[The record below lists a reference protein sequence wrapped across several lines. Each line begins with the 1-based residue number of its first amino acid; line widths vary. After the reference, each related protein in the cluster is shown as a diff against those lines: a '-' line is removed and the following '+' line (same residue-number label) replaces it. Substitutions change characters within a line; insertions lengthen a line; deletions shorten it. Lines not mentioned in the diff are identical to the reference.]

1 MASYA
6 SFDATEPDE
15 RVEPPDPPRPA
26 WPWRTVCSLAALVAV
41 VETLALSYPLIP
53 MVEPAVTA
61 RFHTTAGGWVMM
73 SFLIVGAATA
83 PLAGKLAD
91 LHGKRR
97 ILLSCLA
104 IAAAGA
110 LLAALAPTMGTLL
123 AGCGLLGLLVPCLF
137 LSYSLARDVF
147 PPKSVALAVSIVT
160 AAVGLA
166 SIPAPYLTERLLDD
180 HGYRTVFGFLCLAMA
195 GSAVAVALT
204 IRESPVRLPVRVGV
218 RGALLVG
225 GGLAA
230 VLVGVSQGPAWGWA
244 APATLAWLG
253 GGIGLLVAWR
263 VTAARTGDAL
273 LDLRVWRGRAVLCTA
288 IAAGCV
294 YAATGL
300 YTIVLPML
308 IRTPAML
315 KLGYGFG
322 VTPTGVAR
330 YLLPI
335 GLASM
340 IGGIAVGVLV
350 GRRLLRPGWLL
361 ALGMFSTALGS
372 ALTAYAHDSENVVLM
387 FAGLVGLGTGLAY
400 AATPNLLMAAVPPGV
415 QASTAALVSVS
426 QTVIPAIGPIIAFS
440 VMNGSHIA
448 ELPPFITRMLNG
460 AIIYTERGLE
470 IGFLIAAGIA
480 IAGLAFALL
489 VPRTI
494 EQVSIEAIM
503 PDRAAPPQPS

>member
-263 VTAARTGDAL
+263 VT
-273 LDLRVWRGRAVLCTA
+273 
-288 IAAGCV
+288 
-294 YAATGL
+294 
-300 YTIVLPML
+300 
-308 IRTPAML
+308 
-315 KLGYGFG
+315 
-322 VTPTGVAR
+322 
-330 YLLPI
+330 
-335 GLASM
+335 
-340 IGGIAVGVLV
+340 
-350 GRRLLRPGWLL
+350 
-361 ALGMFSTALGS
+361 
-372 ALTAYAHDSENVVLM
+372 
-387 FAGLVGLGTGLAY
+387 
-400 AATPNLLMAAVPPGV
+400 
-415 QASTAALVSVS
+415 
-426 QTVIPAIGPIIAFS
+426 
-440 VMNGSHIA
+440 
-448 ELPPFITRMLNG
+448 
-460 AIIYTERGLE
+460 
-470 IGFLIAAGIA
+470 
-480 IAGLAFALL
+480 
-489 VPRTI
+489 
-494 EQVSIEAIM
+494 
-503 PDRAAPPQPS
+503 